1 MISSFWE
8 SLGSPSNLVA
18 KKACDHDHGDMGTGL
33 AKRAAQTHLSVAQNK
48 VKVGFWS
55 LLMLVFLV
63 SLQALCKSF
72 RLCYEIM
79 VKSKK
84 WWGYQWFG
92 DKNKLN
98 SVSLSLSLPME
109 LESMRRGELI
119 WTEGEEEGG
128 VEITNMTLCFWMKGL
143 YNDCFTLLFLI
154 WCDFFF

>member
-18 KKACDHDHGDMGTGL
+18 KKACDHDHGDIGTGL

-92 DKNKLN
+92 DKNKPQF
-98 SVSLSLSLPME
+98 SVSLSLFLWSWKVWDGGSLYGQKEKRREE
-109 LESMRRGELI
+109 LKLQI
-119 WTEGEEEGG
+119 WPCAFEWRDC
-128 VEITNMTLCFWMKGL
+128 IMTVLPF
-143 YNDCFTLLFLI
+143 YF
-154 WCDFFF
+154 